1 MDEKYPIVNFF
12 GLRFNLAN
20 DISILLSAII
30 VFALVYYCSRSLKM
44 RPTGKQN
51 LLEWLI
57 DFTNNIVKSAMPGEE
72 GKKFYLLSF
81 VLFTFIFMSNQI
93 GLAIQVIFNGYTW
106 VKSPTT
112 DPVITMSLALIVLL
126 LSHFFGVQK
135 FGFKGYLGNYLRPVG
150 FLLPINIL
158 EEFTNFLTLS
168 LRLYGNIFAGEV
180 LLNLLAKMALSHGLV
195 TSIVTMPL
203 EMIWQGFSVFIG
215 SIQAFVFVTL
225 SMVYISR
232 KLERE

>member
-1 MDEKYPIVNFF
+1 MDEKYPIVSLY

-20 DISILLSAII
+20 DLSALISCII
-30 VFALVYYCSRSLKM
+30 IFAVVFALSRHLTMK
-44 RPTGKQN
+44 PNKKQN
-51 LLEWLI
+51 ALEWMV

-72 GKKFYLLSF
+72 GKQFYLLAF
-81 VLFTFIFMSNQI
+81 VLFLYIFIANQL
-93 GLAIQVIFNGYTW
+93 GLIIQVIFNGFTW

-112 DPVITMSLALIVLL
+112 DPVITMSFALIVLL
-126 LSHFFGVQK
+126 LSHYYGVQK
-135 FGFKGYLGNYLRPVG
+135 FGFKGYLANFAKPVS
-150 FLLPINIL
+150 FLLPINLL

-180 LLNLLAKMALSHGLV
+180 LLNLLAKMALSHGWI

-225 SMVYISR
+225 AMVYISD
-232 KLERE
+232 KLESE